1 MFETSFDDAHW
12 PDSQSPSNSTE
23 EGKEG
28 GDKEGVAQPPDL
40 DFGDGFG
47 SFIDEADFT
56 FPDGEEDSMSSLQE
70 IPDGVLRGSTKRAR
84 NSFEGVG
91 FDSHGPASTVGSSI
105 LRKPSSTPATAA
117 PHRLWPPFP
126 RHRPRPAYVDTTRQ
140 RVRRR
145 RVRRQHIDDDE
156 LGRERLG

>member
-91 FDSHGPASTVGSSI
+91 FDSHGSGVD
-105 LRKPSSTPATAA
+105 AT
-117 PHRLWPPFP
+117 
-126 RHRPRPAYVDTTRQ
+126 T
-140 RVRRR
+140 
-145 RVRRQHIDDDE
+145 
-156 LGRERLG
+156 